1 MDSFKD
7 IDYYD
12 LDYRG
17 LKQEIKQALTEL
29 QSAAG
34 SADDQKAIGLKTEI
48 AKLDQQIAG
57 LESKKL
63 SLQTQLNAIEKK

>member
-17 LKQEIKQALTEL
+17 LKQEIKQTLAEL
-29 QSAAG
+29 ESAAG
-34 SADDQKAIGLKTEI
+34 AADEQKAANLQKEK
-48 AKLDQQIAG
+48 AKLDQQIAD
-57 LESKKL
+57 LQAKKAN
-63 SLQTQLNAIEKK
+63 LQKQIDAIEKK